1 MINKFLARAED
12 LPDDLTETIDA
23 LLHLKGTVGERIA
36 GVQKELVAIASM
48 IKGYEE
54 DQKMRKGTLLKKG
67 FKFYKRLLKFDGRK
81 IMQAIEEEI
90 EAAK

>member
-1 MINKFLARAED
+1 MINKFLASAED

-48 IKGYEE
+48 IKG
-54 DQKMRKGTLLKKG
+54 
-67 FKFYKRLLKFDGRK
+67 
-81 IMQAIEEEI
+81 
-90 EAAK
+90 